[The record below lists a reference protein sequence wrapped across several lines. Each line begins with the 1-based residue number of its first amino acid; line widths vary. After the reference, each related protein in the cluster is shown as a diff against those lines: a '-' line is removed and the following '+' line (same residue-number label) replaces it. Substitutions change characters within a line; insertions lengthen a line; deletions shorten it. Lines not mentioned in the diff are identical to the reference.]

1 MNWFLQL
8 SIDIGT
14 EVKYQNKML
23 DDMVS
28 FTLEYAGPLA
38 ATAKKKKKQQHLVLS
53 EVGRELF
60 LPALCVVLCCGLTYW
75 WEVTKKP
82 LKTKEFE

>member
-38 ATAKKKKKQQHLVLS
+38 ATAKKKKKKEEATFSVVWGWQGAIFACFMCRFMLWFDLLVRS
-53 EVGRELF
+53 H
-60 LPALCVVLCCGLTYW
+60 
-75 WEVTKKP
+75 
-82 LKTKEFE
+82 

>member
-1 MNWFLQL
+1 MNWSLQL

-14 EVKYQNKML
+14 EVKYQNTML

-38 ATAKKKKKQQHLVLS
+38 ATAKNK
-53 EVGRELF
+53 
-60 LPALCVVLCCGLTYW
+60 
-75 WEVTKKP
+75 
-82 LKTKEFE
+82 

>member
-28 FTLEYAGPLA
+28 FTLEYAGSKKKE
-38 ATAKKKKKQQHLVLS
+38 KKKKKQHLVLS

-60 LPALCVVLCCGLTYW
+60 LPALCIVLCCGLTYW

-82 LKTKEFE
+82 PKTKEFE